1 MQEKSAPISRSNVR
15 RTAMRCR
22 MGTIT
27 ADFASFPMTK
37 APHDDLALVHASR
50 GGDVAAFE
58 QLVKRYDGK
67 LLRIAQNVTHNPEDA
82 EEVVQEAFFKAYQ
95 KLGQFQE
102 HAKFSTWLIRIT
114 LNESLMKLRKRRAIL
129 EQLVDND
136 VDADSDSERRPFG
149 VADWAPSPE
158 MLYRASEFR
167 EILITSLQRL
177 SPALKVVFVLRDIEE
192 HSLRETSEILNLTET
207 AVKTRLSRARLQLRE
222 DLSK

>member
-1 MQEKSAPISRSNVR
+1 
-15 RTAMRCR
+15 

-27 ADFASFPMTK
+27 ADFASFAMTK
-37 APHDDLALVHASR
+37 VPDDDLALVHASR

-58 QLVKRYDGK
+58 QLVTRYVGK

-136 VDADSDSERRPFG
+136 VDADSDSERRPFD
-149 VADWAPSPE
+149 VADWAPNPE

-222 DLSK
+222 DLSKYFKMPE

>member
-1 MQEKSAPISRSNVR
+1 
-15 RTAMRCR
+15 

-27 ADFASFPMTK
+27 ADFESFAMTK
-37 APHDDLALVHASR
+37 VPDDDLALVHASR

-82 EEVVQEAFFKAYQ
+82 EEAVQEAFFKAYQ
-95 KLGQFQE
+95 KLGQFRE

-136 VDADSDSERRPFG
+136 VDADSDSERRPFD
-149 VADWAPSPE
+149 VADWAPNPE

-222 DLSK
+222 DLSKYFKMPE

>member
-1 MQEKSAPISRSNVR
+1 METTMIAGATLPAQTYMP
-15 RTAMRCR
+15 
-22 MGTIT
+22 
-27 ADFASFPMTK
+27 
-37 APHDDLALVHASR
+37 DDDTALVQASR

-58 QLVKRYDGK
+58 QLVKRYDAK
-67 LLRIAQNVTHNPEDA
+67 LLRIAQKVTQNPEDA
-82 EEVVQEAFFKAYQ
+82 EAAVQEAFFKAYQ
-95 KLGQFQE
+95 KLDQFQG

-114 LNESLMKLRKRRAIL
+114 LNESLMKLRKQRATL
-129 EQLVDND
+129 KQLVDND
-136 VDADSDSERRPFG
+136 VDADSDSERRQFD
-149 VADWAPSPE
+149 VADWAPNPE

-222 DLSK
+222 DLSKYFKKPE

>member
-1 MQEKSAPISRSNVR
+1 METTMIAGATYMP
-15 RTAMRCR
+15 
-22 MGTIT
+22 
-27 ADFASFPMTK
+27 
-37 APHDDLALVHASR
+37 DDDTALVQASR

-58 QLVKRYDGK
+58 QLVKRYDVK
-67 LLRIAQNVTHNPEDA
+67 LLRIAQKVTQNPEDA
-82 EEVVQEAFFKAYQ
+82 EAAVQEAFFKAYQ
-95 KLGQFQE
+95 KLDQFQG

-114 LNESLMKLRKRRAIL
+114 LNESLMKLRKQRATL
-129 EQLVDND
+129 KQLVDND
-136 VDADSDSERRPFG
+136 VDADSDSERRQFD
-149 VADWAPSPE
+149 VADWAPNPE

-222 DLSK
+222 DLSKYFKKPE

>member
-1 MQEKSAPISRSNVR
+1 METTMIEGATLPAKTHMP
-15 RTAMRCR
+15 
-22 MGTIT
+22 
-27 ADFASFPMTK
+27 D
-37 APHDDLALVHASR
+37 DDLALVQAVR

-58 QLVKRYDGK
+58 QLVKRYDAK
-67 LLRIAQNVTHNPEDA
+67 LLRIAQNVTHNSEDA
-82 EEVVQEAFFKAYQ
+82 EEAVQEAFFKAYQ
-95 KLGQFQE
+95 KLDQFQG

-114 LNESLMKLRKRRAIL
+114 LNESLMKLRKQRATL
-129 EQLVDND
+129 KQLVDND
-136 VDADSDSERRPFG
+136 VDADSDSERRQFD
-149 VADWAPSPE
+149 VADWAPNPE

-222 DLSK
+222 DLSKYFKKPE

>member
-1 MQEKSAPISRSNVR
+1 
-15 RTAMRCR
+15 

-27 ADFASFPMTK
+27 ADFATFAMTK
-37 APHDDLALVHASR
+37 VPDDDLALVHASR

-82 EEVVQEAFFKAYQ
+82 EEAVQEAFFKAYQ

-136 VDADSDSERRPFG
+136 VDADSDSERRPFD
-149 VADWAPSPE
+149 VADWAPNPE

-222 DLSK
+222 DLSKYFKKPE

>member
-1 MQEKSAPISRSNVR
+1 METTMIAVATLPAKTYMPDDD
-15 RTAMRCR
+15 TA
-22 MGTIT
+22 
-27 ADFASFPMTK
+27 
-37 APHDDLALVHASR
+37 LLQASR

-58 QLVKRYDGK
+58 QLVKRYDAK
-67 LLRIAQNVTHNPEDA
+67 LLRIAQKVTQNPEDA

-95 KLGQFQE
+95 KLDQFQE

-114 LNESLMKLRKRRAIL
+114 LNESLMKLRKQRAIL
-129 EQLVDND
+129 KQLVDND
-136 VDADSDSERRPFG
+136 VDADSERRLFD
-149 VADWAPSPE
+149 VADWTPNPE

-192 HSLRETSEILNLTET
+192 HSLLETSEILNLTET

-222 DLSK
+222 ELSKYFKQPE